1 METTA
6 VEPPAVRPPP
16 LPPLPVY
23 LRGLLA
29 LSLATSGL
37 SLAQSVVGIVRTA
50 GQPRVSWFSGRY
62 DGLEYAIALLFQG
75 LLPALLAAGVVGVWM
90 RKPGARRLTIL
101 VAGGMI
107 LVACVAQ
114 AVGFAALFT
123 KPPRLL
129 EWSQAMINVAQS
141 LLSGDGVL
149 FLLVIALRHPAD
161 SSPASAPTVI

>member
-1 METTA
+1 METPA

-16 LPPLPVY
+16 PPRPVH
-23 LRGLLA
+23 LRWLLA
-29 LSLATSGL
+29 LSMLVSGL

-50 GQPRVSWFSGRY
+50 GQPRVSWFSGPY

-90 RKPGARRLTIL
+90 RKPGARRLTVL

-129 EWSQAMINVAQS
+129 EWAQALINVAQS
-141 LLSGDGVL
+141 LLSGYGVL
-149 FLLVIALRHPAD
+149 FLLVIALRQPLDNA
-161 SSPASAPTVI
+161 PASAPTTV